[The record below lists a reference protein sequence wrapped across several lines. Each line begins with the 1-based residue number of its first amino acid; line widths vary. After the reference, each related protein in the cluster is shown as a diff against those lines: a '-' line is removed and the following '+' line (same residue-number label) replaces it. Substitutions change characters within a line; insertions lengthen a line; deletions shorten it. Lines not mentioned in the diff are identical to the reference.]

1 MLFDMTLAS
10 YDVEIEDS
18 GLQARSR
25 EQRAISHGIG
35 LLKKIQAGQL
45 TLPEQT
51 DAFVY
56 IRDLWAFFIQ
66 DLSNSRNGLPEQ
78 LRVQLISIGIWII
91 REAERNREAQLND
104 VADLVAVN
112 VAIRDSLG

>member
-1 MLFDMTLAS
+1 MTMVG
-10 YDVEIEDS
+10 YDAEIEDS
-18 GLQARSR
+18 GFEARSR
-25 EQRAISHGIG
+25 ERRALNHGIG
-35 LLKKIQAGQL
+35 LLEKVQAGEL

-51 DAFVY
+51 DAFLY
-56 IRDLWAFFIQ
+56 IRDLWTFFVQ

-78 LRVQLISIGIWII
+78 LRAQLISIGLWIVK
-91 REAERNREAQLND
+91 EAERNREGQLND